1 MLNLKFIDGTVKK
14 FEKNTTGLDVAK
26 SISTSLAKKC
36 VAYKL
41 DDVIYDLNSQINSD
55 GNFVLLTTEDTKELF
70 TVLNHSTAHI
80 MALAVKR
87 LFPNAKFSVGPAID
101 TGFYYDIDLDDI
113 INEQTLLKLEKEMMR
128 INAQALDFTCE
139 AKSYDEIKKLFA
151 HDEYKLELIEKINA
165 RGENFTI
172 YTVGEFVDLCRGTH
186 IDNTKRVKNFKLLS
200 VAGAYHLGDSNN
212 KMLQRIYGTSF
223 FTKEDLAS
231 HLYILEEAKKR
242 DHRKLGKELELFMMS
257 EYGPGLPFFLPKGMV
272 VKQELMNFWN
282 EIHEQHNYE
291 MIQSPMMLNKE
302 LWEVSGHWFNYHENM
317 YLSEIDNKQFAI
329 KPMNCPGSLLV
340 YKNKN
345 HSYKDLPIRMGE
357 LGHVHRHEASGALHG
372 LFRVRSFTQDDAH
385 IYMSEE
391 QITSEVIEVI
401 KLYKQVYEQ
410 FGLDFYIDLSTRP
423 EKSIG
428 EPHVWE
434 IAEKALADA
443 CKAAGFEFNLNEG
456 DGAFYGPKLDFKLKD
471 SINRVWQCGTIQLDI
486 NLPERFDINYTAEDG
501 SLKRPYM
508 LHRACFGSIE
518 RFIGILI
525 EHYAGAFPTWLA
537 PVQVKILPINN
548 LVHKD
553 GVNYIYN
560 ILKNNKIRVEKDM
573 RDEKLNKKIRESQVS
588 KTPYTIIVG
597 DSEIENNQIT
607 YRLYS
612 EQDSITVSIDEFLKL
627 ISTQISLR
635 K

>member
-87 LFPNAKFSVGPAID
+87 LFPDAKFSVGPAID

-151 HDEYKLELIEKINA
+151 HDEYKLELIEKINN

-612 EQDSITVSIDEFLKL
+612 EQDSITVSIDEFLNL
-627 ISTQISLR
+627 ITTQISLR